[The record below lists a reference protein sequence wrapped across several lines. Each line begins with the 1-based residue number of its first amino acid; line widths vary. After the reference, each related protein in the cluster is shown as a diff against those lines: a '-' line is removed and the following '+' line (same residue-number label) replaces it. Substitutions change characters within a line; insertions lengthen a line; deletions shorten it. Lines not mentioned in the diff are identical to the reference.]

1 MKLGDKI
8 KKRGKGYGVISD
20 ITELGY
26 EVTFL
31 KDKVFYEHSNIEI
44 VIAWLGWLCAFIAF
58 LYIIL

>member
-31 KDKVFYEHSNIEI
+31 KETKFYEHSNFEI
-44 VIAWLGWLCAFIAF
+44 YFACIIWALAFIAF